1 MMAFLIDTSILARLA
16 NATDAQHAAAARAVL
31 ELHRRGEVLHVT
43 PQVLIEFRNVAT
55 RPVAANGLGLSTA
68 DTEAQAATFE
78 ARFPLLAE
86 TPDIYPAWKALV
98 AMAAVIGKQVHDARL
113 MAVCHVYNVTQL
125 LTFNTAHF
133 APLAGFGPGVVV
145 VHPASV

>member
-1 MMAFLIDTSILARLA
+1 VAFLVDTSVLVRLA
-16 NATDAQHAAAARAVL
+16 NRADASYPVADRAVV

-43 PQVLIEFRNVAT
+43 PQNLVEFRNVAT
-55 RPVAANGLGLSTA
+55 RPPAANVLGLSVAAAEAKAA
-68 DTEAQAATFE
+68 DFE
-78 ARFPLLAE
+78 ALFPLLPE

-98 AMAAVIGKQVHDARL
+98 AATGVMGKQVHDARL
-113 MAVCHVYNVTQL
+113 VAVCHVHRVSQL

-133 APLAGFGPGVVV
+133 AALAGFEPGLAV